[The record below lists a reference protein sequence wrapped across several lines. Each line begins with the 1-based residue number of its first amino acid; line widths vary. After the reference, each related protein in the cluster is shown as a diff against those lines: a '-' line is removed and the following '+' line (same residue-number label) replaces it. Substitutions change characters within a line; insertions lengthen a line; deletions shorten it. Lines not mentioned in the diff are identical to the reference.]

1 MSNIVRLREQVAKCR
16 RLARM
21 SGDAEIERR
30 LTALADEYEALRLEA
45 CFHFGPGSRSVFLH
59 VVPSNAVRD
68 TLKLNAVRSQSKMG
82 GVSPDATALSK
93 PA

>member
-30 LTALADEYEALRLEA
+30 LTALADEYEAKTVKAECL
-45 CFHFGPGSRSVFLH
+45 
-59 VVPSNAVRD
+59 D
-68 TLKLNAVRSQSKMG
+68 KVRSRG
-82 GVSPDATALSK
+82 PNG
-93 PA
+93 